1 MIGVFD
7 SGFGGLSIFR
17 AIERNQ
23 PEHINLLYLG
33 DSQRVPYGNRSDETV
48 FQWCCEA
55 VDWLFLQGCE
65 HVVLAC
71 HTASNVALDRLQLHY
86 GKLGSKISG
95 VTIPIVEEVCRVA
108 ENRVGVL
115 GTRATC
121 RSRRFE
127 FEIKKHRANLEVF
140 HNPAPMLVP
149 LVEEGYQDS
158 PECKRFIRR
167 YLLPLKQKNID
178 TLVLGCT
185 HFPLLHDL
193 FVKKAGKQ
201 IRVLESASLVANS
214 LQRLE
219 QLDAGHQG
227 LRKIYTTDDAK
238 LFETLGA
245 PFLGRSFQAEKVCIQ
260 KGR

>member
-17 AIERNQ
+17 AIEKSQ
-23 PEHINLLYLG
+23 PTNTDLLYLG

-48 FQWCCEA
+48 FEWCCEA
-55 VDWLFLQGCE
+55 IDWLFSQGCD
-65 HVVLAC
+65 HIVLAC
-71 HTASNVALDRLQLHY
+71 YTASNVALERLKLHY
-86 GKLGSKISG
+86 KELGEKISG
-95 VTIPIVEEVCRVA
+95 VTMPTVEEACRVA
-108 ENRVGVL
+108 KKRVGVL

-127 FEIKKHRANLEVF
+127 IEIKSLRDDLEVY

-149 LVEEGYQDS
+149 LVEEGFQDS

-167 YLLPLKQKNID
+167 YLAPLKNKKID

-193 FVKKAGKQ
+193 FVSKAGHRIK
-201 IRVLESASLVANS
+201 VLESASLVAES
-214 LQRLE
+214 LPKFINTNQSGIR
-219 QLDAGHQG
+219 
-227 LRKIYTTDDAK
+227 RICTTDDPE
-238 LFETLGA
+238 LFQQMGMR
-245 PFLGRSFQAEKVCIQ
+245 FLGRKFEVNKVCIT
-260 KGR
+260 KSS